1 LKFTSTRSVELTNIK
16 SRGGDMARFCKT
28 GFWLAATVG
37 LLSTAFG
44 ANGQEVR
51 QHGPGQRVELDNPSV
66 LVLRIVLGPHEKTG
80 MHDVSA
86 RLVIW
91 LTEAHLRDTK
101 PDGSVRQY
109 DRAAGAVD
117 WVSAQQHAGENLSDQ
132 PVEFL
137 AVLPKGKAL
146 SAPAREDHNH
156 R

>member
-1 LKFTSTRSVELTNIK
+1 LKFTSTRSVAHTNIK
-16 SRGGDMARFCKT
+16 SRGGDMTRLCKT
-28 GFWLAATVG
+28 GFRLVATVG
-37 LLSTAFG
+37 LLSFALV
-44 ANGQEVR
+44 ANGEEVR
-51 QHGPGQRVELDNPSV
+51 QHGPGQRIELDNPSV

-109 DRAAGAVD
+109 DRTAGAVD
-117 WVSAQQHAGENLSDQ
+117 WVPTQQHAGENLSDQ

-137 AVLPKGKAL
+137 AVLPKGTAL
-146 SAPAREDHNH
+146 SAPEREDHSH
-156 R
+156 Q